1 MIFIHSRV
9 LLFSILYAPP
19 IGSFLITTNR
29 SASRRH
35 HIHTHTYTQSL
46 PSLTV
51 VVFTRWPSANNMLL
65 NCTKIA
71 QRRHP
76 FTTYFGPGDSHT
88 HHFRI
93 PLASYISSQKT
104 FFFSRK
110 FSKNFWALSRGPR
123 GSCPPFS
130 NSPSPATYPLIFPD
144 VST

>member
-1 MIFIHSRV
+1 LIFIHSRV

-88 HHFRI
+88 HTIFEFPSPRTYPLKKHFSFQESFPKIFGPFPGAPGAHAHHFRI
-93 PLASYISSQKT
+93 LLRLLHT
-104 FFFSRK
+104 
-110 FSKNFWALSRGPR
+110 L
-123 GSCPPFS
+123 
-130 NSPSPATYPLIFPD
+130 
-144 VST
+144 